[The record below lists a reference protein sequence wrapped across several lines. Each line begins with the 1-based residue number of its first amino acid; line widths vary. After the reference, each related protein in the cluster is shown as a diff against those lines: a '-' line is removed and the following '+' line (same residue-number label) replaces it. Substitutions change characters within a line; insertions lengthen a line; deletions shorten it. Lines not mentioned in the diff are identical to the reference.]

1 MSYYN
6 MTFHIFL
13 IFDITNE
20 LLINQ
25 PNKMKKSLA
34 ILLFISLSLSSFAF
48 KAILHISVTPSDAKI
63 YIDNVLKGTGN
74 LIITLDEAKEVQV
87 RFEKEGYATQSYY
100 YAYNVP
106 KGTTSRKSYDRGD
119 NYIVIELEKGDKV
132 VKQEVVKEV
141 ITKNESSS
149 SSDISMCKAQM
160 VDGIYVFINSV
171 PSQPYETA
179 FQIETKVAGGF
190 GCPSIND
197 LAKAVVKSA
206 RKNGLPFD
214 AVILG
219 SGKIDLAIKFK

>member
-1 MSYYN
+1 MHNNARLRFIVIGGVTVALLCILVFSGKRQKQAHY
-6 MTFHIFL
+6 L
-13 IFDITNE
+13 QRLAELTNALNAAFQNTTRFSRDDLEAGTNLQIQLQEFAGDGYFGE
-20 LLINQ
+20 LL
-25 PNKMKKSLA
+25 
-34 ILLFISLSLSSFAF
+34 
-48 KAILHISVTPSDAKI
+48 KAGII
-63 YIDNVLKGTGN
+63 YG
-74 LIITLDEAKEVQV
+74 Q
-87 RFEKEGYATQSYY
+87 YATQLL
-100 YAYNVP
+100 A
-106 KGTTSRKSYDRGD
+106 KGTFHFHEGGKRD
-119 NYIVIELEKGDKV
+119 EEAF
-132 VKQEVVKEV
+132 KQEVIKEV
-141 ITKNESSS
+141 VTKNESSS
-149 SSDISMCKAQM
+149 SGDISLCKAQM

>member
-1 MSYYN
+1 
-6 MTFHIFL
+6 
-13 IFDITNE
+13 
-20 LLINQ
+20 
-25 PNKMKKSLA
+25 MKKSLA
-34 ILLFISLSLSSFAF
+34 ILLFVSLSLSSFAF
-48 KAILHISVTPSDAKI
+48 KAVLHISVVPSDSKI

-74 LIITLDEAKEVQV
+74 VIITLDEAKEIQV

-119 NYIVIELEKGDKV
+119 NYIVVELEKGDKT
-132 VKQEVVKEV
+132 VKQETIKEV
-141 ITKNESSS
+141 ISKNESSS
-149 SSDISMCKAQM
+149 LKDKGLCQTQM

-190 GCPSIND
+190 GCPSISD

-219 SGKIDLAIKFK
+219 SGKVDLAIKFKQ